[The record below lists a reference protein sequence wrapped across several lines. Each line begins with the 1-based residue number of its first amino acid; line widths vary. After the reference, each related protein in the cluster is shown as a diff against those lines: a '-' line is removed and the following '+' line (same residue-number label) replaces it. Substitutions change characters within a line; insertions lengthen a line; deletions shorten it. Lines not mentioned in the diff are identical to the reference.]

1 MAKKEPNNKDIYD
14 MNYDEDYGDRHFEG
28 NARDIEEEAV
38 ADRNKRRKSSS
49 LHSRRVKLGD

>member
-1 MAKKEPNNKDIYD
+1 